1 MSIHGHNSDPIPANG
16 EIMRVN
22 YITMYISPM
31 FLKNILFYYTIWHV
45 FIFMLVTEDYILG
58 HRACRG
64 NIYYCRELDTKKG
77 YHWVTP
83 GKEGVFTW
91 KTPPIHTKLVIKQ
104 GVSPS
109 KRLIH

>member
-16 EIMRVN
+16 EIMSVN

-83 GKEGVFTW
+83 GKKGCSHGRHHPYT
-91 KTPPIHTKLVIKQ
+91 LN
-104 GVSPS
+104 
-109 KRLIH
+109 